1 MRRDTMDV
9 FAEGMDNMVGAHRRA
24 AEMYFNDGSI
34 EGACPPLKALLHIMR
49 DGSFEG
55 KRLDS
60 PEMRDMFTFGNIR
73 KSEWYAERLIGRQQI
88 EVNELQRKLYST
100 PENQQKRVAELK
112 AQLKLKKGI
121 GYLKSLAG
129 TLGADPYIAM

>member
-1 MRRDTMDV
+1 MDV
-9 FAEGMDNMVGAHRRA
+9 FAEGMDNMVGAHRLA

-60 PEMRDMFTFGNIR
+60 PEMRNMFTLGNIR
-73 KSEWYAERLIGRQQI
+73 KSEWYAERFIGRQQI

>member
-1 MRRDTMDV
+1 
-9 FAEGMDNMVGAHRRA
+9 
-24 AEMYFNDGSI
+24 MYFNDGSI

-60 PEMRDMFTFGNIR
+60 PEMRDMFTFENIR

-88 EVNELQRKLYST
+88 EVNELQRKLCST